1 MIALQNH
8 SELQDKTVAYLRNLA
23 DEIESGKV
31 SIDSVTI
38 ESSIEQFRIEKEEI
52 IINTIK
58 ATDYE

>member
-8 SELQDKTVAYLRNLA
+8 SELQDKTAAYLRNLA

-31 SIDSVTI
+31 SIDRVTI